1 MCIIKFWKSLTWALL
16 ILLACLMPGSS
27 LNRVTDFDLPHFD
40 KVVHFGIF
48 FILTVLLL
56 SDFNK
61 QETTKITRKKK
72 MLVAA
77 LVAFAYGLAIELFQL
92 ILIQSRSAEVLDVFA
107 NGIGII
113 LAVVNY
119 KNINR
124 LTRGYI

>member
-1 MCIIKFWKSLTWALL
+1 
-16 ILLACLMPGSS
+16 MPGSS
-27 LNRVTDFDLPHFD
+27 INRVADFDLPHLD
-40 KVVHFGIF
+40 KVMHFGIF

-56 SDFNK
+56 SDLNK
-61 QETTKITRKKK
+61 QGTRRITRKKRI
-72 MLVAA
+72 LIAA
-77 LVAFAYGLAIELFQL
+77 LVAFAFGLAIELFQL

-124 LTRGYI
+124 LTMGHL